1 MLGSK
6 NIYSDTLISATD
18 LNRQPGRV
26 LDLALKHPVT
36 ITRNDEAFAL
46 LRREDAARM
55 IETSTHVELLV
66 EIIQVIYRQ
75 LLGRSPELA
84 PPYQWLTQFD
94 PDELNELL
102 TEINDTIQ
110 SIFAGEQTWESVD
123 LLIYEWQ
130 ESAQAIISPDLA
142 AAFETESAETPLTHP
157 QPQDPVSV

>member
-1 MLGSK
+1 MIGSK

-55 IETSTHVELLV
+55 IETTTHVELLV
-66 EIIQVIYRQ
+66 EIIQVIYRL
-75 LLGRSPELA
+75 LLGRSPE
-84 PPYQWLTQFD
+84 PEFPYQWLTQFD

-110 SIFAGEQTWESVD
+110 AIFAGERTWESID
-123 LLIYEWQ
+123 LLIHEWQ
-130 ESAQAIISPDLA
+130 ESAQAIASPAIA
-142 AAFETESAETPLTHP
+142 AAFAAEPDETPLTAP
-157 QPQDPVSV
+157 QPQASVSV